1 MSDRLTKKQ
10 RKSLA
15 HKERGKVKRAAML
28 KAMDFER
35 NAVPK
40 QDLEEEE
47 GDSDDEKVTP
57 ILEHEDKRT
66 SPSTDAPRSP
76 SKRKRDENEDIDSS
90 PAQAILP
97 DSNGI
102 TAKSAKKRKTQESA
116 AATPLTTVN
125 DAKELDKA
133 KSKRRYILFV
143 GNISYKT
150 KPEAIAKHF
159 SIASTTASDPSSK
172 PDDTNPPQVRML
184 TSKAKGKGKPDTSK
198 GCAFVEFS
206 NAADLNRALRLH
218 NSELDGRTINV
229 EMTVGG
235 GGHGQNRANKLAKK
249 NKSMERQRTSSE
261 SKAKAVRE
269 ARGKQAPLPKPA
281 GTGANALTATRTWG
295 VSQSG

>member
-1 MSDRLTKKQ
+1 MSERLTKKQ

-15 HKERGKVKRAAML
+15 HKERGKAKRAAML
-28 KAMDFER
+28 KAMDFDL

-40 QDLEEEE
+40 QDLEE
-47 GDSDDEKVTP
+47 GDDDAEKITP
-57 ILEHEDKRT
+57 MGEREDKRT
-66 SPSTDAPRSP
+66 QPAEDAPRSP

-102 TAKSAKKRKTQESA
+102 TAKSSKKRKTEQIA
-116 AATPLTTVN
+116 PATPSTTTSDVKQ
-125 DAKELDKA
+125 AEKA

-150 KPEAIAKHF
+150 KLEAIVKHF
-159 SIASTTASDPSSK
+159 TIAPTTPSDPSSK
-172 PDDTNPPQVRML
+172 PDVANPPQVRML

-206 NAADLNRALRLH
+206 SAAELNRALRLH

-249 NKSMERQRTSSE
+249 NKSMERQRTASE
-261 SKAKAVRE
+261 AKAKAVRE
-269 ARGKQAPLPKPA
+269 SKGKQDPLPKPA
-281 GTGANALTATRTWG
+281 GTGANALAATRAWG

>member
-1 MSDRLTKKQ
+1 MSERLTKKQ

-15 HKERGKVKRAAML
+15 HKERGKSKRAAML
-28 KAMDFER
+28 KAMDFDL

-40 QDLEEEE
+40 QDLEE
-47 GDSDDEKVTP
+47 GDDDEKITP
-57 ILEHEDKRT
+57 MVEGEDKRT
-66 SPSTDAPRSP
+66 LPRKDAPRSS

-102 TAKSAKKRKTQESA
+102 TAKSTKKRKIEQIA
-116 AATPLTTVN
+116 PATPSTTTN
-125 DAKELDKA
+125 DATEPEKS
-133 KSKRRYILFV
+133 KSKRRYIVFV

-159 SIASTTASDPSSK
+159 TIAPTTPSDSSSK
-172 PDDTNPPQVRML
+172 PDVANTPQVRML
-184 TSKAKGKGKPDTSK
+184 TSKAKAKGKPENSK

-206 NAADLNRALRLH
+206 SAAELNRALRLH

-249 NKSMERQRTSSE
+249 NKSMERQR
-261 SKAKAVRE
+261 VR
-269 ARGKQAPLPKPA
+269 
-281 GTGANALTATRTWG
+281 T
-295 VSQSG
+295 